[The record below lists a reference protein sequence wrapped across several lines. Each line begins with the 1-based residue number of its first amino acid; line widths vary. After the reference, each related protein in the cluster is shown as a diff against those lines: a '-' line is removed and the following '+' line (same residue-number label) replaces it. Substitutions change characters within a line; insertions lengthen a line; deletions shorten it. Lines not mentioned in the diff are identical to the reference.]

1 MICYDFCLMTNDLKL
16 FNIISHCHCTD
27 TFLRLFDQYGNQV
40 ESQDDND
47 LSDTQCQK
55 ECSNMTYTT
64 KPDSGCQTYLLREG
78 CYNDKTCQGTVIVTG
93 FATVVN
99 ATEFPTIIPT
109 EMPSEGPTE
118 IPTKAPTEAPTE
130 IPTAIPTEIP
140 TTQIPTEVPTEMPT
154 EMPTEKPSEIPTEM
168 PSSPSVI
175 PTALPTELP
184 TEMPSTESPTFSTV
198 STCPSFFTT
207 NTASCTQNYATCGI
221 YACANTTLHMGDCGC
236 DSGKRLAK

>member
-1 MICYDFCLMTNDLKL
+1 MTNDLKL

-40 ESQDDND
+40 ESQDDNE
-47 LSDTQCQK
+47 LSVEQCDK
-55 ECSNMTYTT
+55 DCSNMTYTT
-64 KPDSGCQTYLLREG
+64 KPDSGCQTYVLREG
-78 CYNDKTCQGTVIVTG
+78 CYDDETCHGTVIVTG
-93 FATVVN
+93 YATVVN

-118 IPTKAPTEAPTE
+118 IPTKTPTEAPTE

-140 TTQIPTEVPTEMPT
+140 TTQIPTEVP
-154 EMPTEKPSEIPTEM
+154 
-168 PSSPSVI
+168 SSPSVI

-184 TEMPSTESPTFSTV
+184 TEMPSTGSPTFSTV
-198 STCPSFFTT
+198 STCPYYTAT
-207 NTASCTQNYATCGI
+207 DTASCTQNFAICGI